1 MVLLPNLLENTQSN
15 KSTVS
20 GLKGWN
26 SEVP

>member
-1 MVLLPNLLENTQSN
+1 MALLPNLLENTYTN